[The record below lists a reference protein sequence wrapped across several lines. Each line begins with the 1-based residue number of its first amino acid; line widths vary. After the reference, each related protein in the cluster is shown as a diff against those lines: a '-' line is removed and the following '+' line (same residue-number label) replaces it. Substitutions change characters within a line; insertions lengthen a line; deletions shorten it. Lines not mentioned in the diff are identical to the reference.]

1 MGLNQGPHPT
11 EASHRCKGVGVFAW
25 KEGLKGA
32 VRGFLNGVLV
42 TETVSCLEALR
53 PENLAV
59 LSQDRANVKILSSH
73 PQTLR
78 SLRPTAFVFWE

>member
-1 MGLNQGPHPT
+1 M
-11 EASHRCKGVGVFAW
+11 
-25 KEGLKGA
+25 
-32 VRGFLNGVLV
+32 

-78 SLRPTAFVFWE
+78 SLGPTAFVFWE